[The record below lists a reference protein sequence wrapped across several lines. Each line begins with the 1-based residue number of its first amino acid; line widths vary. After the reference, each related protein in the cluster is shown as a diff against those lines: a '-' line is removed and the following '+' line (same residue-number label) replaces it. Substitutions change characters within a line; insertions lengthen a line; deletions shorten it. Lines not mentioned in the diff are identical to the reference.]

1 MGFYIKGN
9 FSGSLCLN
17 FHEPLSNIVVK
28 VYLPEEPIANNRKTK
43 YTFEILKEAAVL
55 KKIKFLLGVGKTDA
69 SGNYEI
75 KLSDQYNGGPVAFD
89 IEVTEVPNQKVKINK
104 KIQFTLTTLQ
114 PVWKEVDGES
124 HYSWHYCLP
133 YNFWGGIRTAFDA
146 WMICGY
152 VKSAVDHRI
161 PIAGA
166 KITAYD
172 SDWIKD
178 DLLGSVSTDD
188 SGYFRIDYSSADF
201 KKTFLSP
208 LINVETPF
216 SAIPGPGVYFKVA
229 SREGVMLYE
238 EGRSDGEKMPRR
250 NIPNCFGIELYVDC
264 KE

>member
-9 FSGSLCLN
+9 FCGYLCHN
-17 FHEPLSNIVVK
+17 FHEYLSNVNVK
-28 VYLPEEPIANNRKTK
+28 IYLPNSAGVRDNKSK
-43 YTFEILKEAAVL
+43 YTFEILSNEAIDRKNQL
-55 KKIKFLLGVGKTDA
+55 LLGQGNTDD

-89 IEVTEVPNQKVKINK
+89 IEVTEVPYQKVKINK

-114 PVWKEVDGES
+114 PVWKDDGSES
-124 HYSWHYCLP
+124 YYSWHYCLP
-133 YNFWGGIRTAFDA
+133 YQFWGGIRTQFDA
-146 WMICGY
+146 WLICGY
-152 VKSAVDHRI
+152 VKSSLDSKT

-166 KITAYD
+166 KVSAYD

-178 DLLGSVSTDD
+178 DLLGSVSTDS

-208 LINVETPF
+208 LVNVETPF

-229 SREGVMLYE
+229 SKEGVMLYE
-238 EGRSDGEKMPRR
+238 ENRSDGEKIPRR
-250 NIPNCFGIELYVDC
+250 NIPNCFGIELYVDG